1 MRFVRKAVLEYSN
14 IAITP
19 PFLPP
24 LSPSYLPNRMWMFS
38 CCWVSFDD
46 DDDDDDDATIA
57 ATGGTSDVADV
68 LFCNRLGMVVSLP
81 LLLLLLLLLLL
92 SLLMLLLLLLL
103 SFLLL
108 RLGLRVGDLD
118 GDLDDRARTVS
129 FLTAVVV
136 LVGEDGTGEWRI
148 LTPPPP
154 LVVTSQSQS
163 MAIPLFLL
171 LLLLL
176 PLLLRTGEV
185 AALLLLPL
193 LDRAFASGPRLPST
207 TTDEEGTGA

>member
-1 MRFVRKAVLEYSN
+1 
-14 IAITP
+14 
-19 PFLPP
+19 
-24 LSPSYLPNRMWMFS
+24 MWMFS

-46 DDDDDDDATIA
+46 DDDDDDDDATVA
-57 ATGGTSDVADV
+57 ATGGTGDVADV
-68 LFCNRLGMVVSLP
+68 LFCDRLGMIVSLS
-81 LLLLLLLLLLL
+81 LLLLLLLTLLVV
-92 SLLMLLLLLLL
+92 LLLLLL

-118 GDLDDRARTVS
+118 DRALTVS
-129 FLTAVVV
+129 FLVSTVV
-136 LVGEDGTGEWRI
+136 LVGEDGTEEWRI
-148 LTPPPP
+148 LLPPSP

-163 MAIPLFLL
+163 MAMPLFLL

-193 LDRAFASGPRLPST
+193 LGRVFAPGPRLPSN
-207 TTDEEGTGA
+207 TTDEEGTDA